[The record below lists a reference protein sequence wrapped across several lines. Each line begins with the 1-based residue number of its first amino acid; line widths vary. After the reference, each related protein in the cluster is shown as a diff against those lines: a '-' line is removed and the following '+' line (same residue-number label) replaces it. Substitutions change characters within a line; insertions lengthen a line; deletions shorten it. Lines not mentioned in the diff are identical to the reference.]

1 MLFAEIINL
10 TENSQIKYVPGFITP
25 NAADE
30 LVSGINQRLEF
41 TRPSIVMFGK
51 WSRLPR
57 EVAWIAGDDQTYAY
71 SGVSTN
77 PIPWPDFL
85 LPVRQLVETES
96 GVGFNSVLVN
106 HYRDGSDSVAW
117 HSDDEPELGPAPT
130 IASLSLGATR
140 RFLLR
145 NKRTNET
152 IELELAHGDLLVML
166 GHCQNEFTH
175 CVPRTRKVVARRL
188 NLTFRNLITIKS
200 VGANQK

>member
-1 MLFAEIINL
+1 MLFPEIINL
-10 TENSQIKYVPGFITP
+10 TKNSWVRYVPGFI
-25 NAADE
+25 AASVADG
-30 LVSGINQRLEF
+30 LISGIDEHLAF

-51 WSRLPR
+51 RSRLPR
-57 EVAWIAGDDQTYAY
+57 EVAWIADDDQTYAY

-85 LPVRQLVETES
+85 LPVRQLVKIET
-96 GVGFNSVLVN
+96 GVDFNSVLVN
-106 HYRDGSDSVAW
+106 HYRDGGDSVAW

-145 NKRTNET
+145 NKHTNET
-152 IELELAHGDLLVML
+152 IEFKLAHGDLFVML

-188 NLTFRNLITIKS
+188 NLTFRNLITVKS
-200 VGANQK
+200 AGANQK